1 MSTPNAPQ
9 GSPLEQAA
17 KGSSL
22 AAKITFITLAHLAVI
37 GGGLVFYGCS
47 KNTPPDSS
55 NTGAPT
61 NTTATLNPSDVVSP
75 APFADTN
82 TILAPAETN
91 PTAPIGGTPGTGQ
104 PLSPTTGITPGPG
117 AGAGP
122 VSPVVNPSSPL
133 TTPLPLTTPEAP
145 IGGGTGATSEYKVQ
159 KGDTGASIAKK
170 HGVSLSALKAANPT
184 VNWTKLKVTQA
195 IQIPAGSTAPQGGA
209 TGAPAPSTDAVEH
222 TPAAAPV
229 VHVVK
234 PNDTLTSISK
244 KYGVPWKQ
252 IRAANGLKS
261 ENIKVGD
268 KLKIP
273 AKKDSH
279 AAKPAAAAP
288 SAPAPAI
295 EPPAGSAIAPLSPL
309 PLSPEPSA
317 QPLQPRPSGN
327 PPR

>member
-55 NTGAPT
+55 NTGAST

-91 PTAPIGGTPGTGQ
+91 PTAPIGGTPATGQ
-104 PLSPTTGITPGPG
+104 PLSPATGISPEVG

-133 TTPLPLTTPEAP
+133 TTPLPVTTPEAP
-145 IGGGTGATSEYKVQ
+145 LGGGAGTSEYKVQ

-170 HGVSLSALKAANPT
+170 HGVSLSALKAANPA
-184 VNWTKLKVTQA
+184 VNWTKLKITQS
-195 IQIPAGSTAPQGGA
+195 IQIPAGSTAP
-209 TGAPAPSTDAVEH
+209 TPSTDAVEH

-261 ENIKVGD
+261 ETIKVGD

-279 AAKPAAAAP
+279 AAKPAASAP

-309 PLSPEPSA
+309 PLTPEPSA